1 MLLRARIYRKSKPS
15 TQSGQAGTHTWVLEY
30 GQNRPRHV
38 DSLMGWTGCA
48 DTPSQ
53 VRLQFPDQ
61 DSAVAYATEEGIP
74 FDIEIPP
81 PASAAPKPMPII
93 SVMIVSRT
101 GRIKRHLAQRHATRP

>member
-74 FDIEIPP
+74 FDIEIP
-81 PASAAPKPMPII
+81 AP
-93 SVMIVSRT
+93 
-101 GRIKRHLAQRHATRP
+101 RIRRAKAYADNFRYDRIQNWTH